1 MKLLSRVS
9 YKHVYFSL
17 FQGLLSEVEV
27 KYKLSQCYM
36 HMKEFKEATAIVCRI
51 NIEMVS
57 FPLENNTTYLYD
69 YQTVFSVL
77 I

>member
-1 MKLLSRVS
+1 MKLLSRVA
-9 YKHVYFSL
+9 YKHVYVSL

-51 NIEMVS
+51 IIVEIVS
-57 FPLENNTTYLYD
+57 FLLENNTTFFISADLKI
-69 YQTVFSVL
+69 F
-77 I
+77 